1 MNTIKLDSKHV
12 QMIAHR
18 GLSGLERE
26 NTCAAFVAAGN
37 REKYYGIE
45 TDIHSTSD
53 GKFIIIHDD
62 TTGRVCGG
70 DNMTVEE
77 TTFDTLRKLQ
87 VSNLDDGQRSRG
99 DLILPTLEEYISIG
113 KKYEKVCV
121 LELKNEFPKE
131 ILYQIIERIEELGYL
146 DHTIFISFALNNLI
160 WLRER
165 YPKQPAQYLLSKWGE
180 DSMEILKKYDLDL
193 DIDYRQVTK
202 ELCDAIHAE
211 GKIINCWTCNTAE
224 AGAALVEM
232 GVDQITTNIL
242 E

>member
-45 TDIHSTSD
+45 TDIHATSD

-62 TTGRVCGG
+62 NTGRVCGG
-70 DNMTVEE
+70 DDMIVEQ

-87 VSNLDDGQRSRG
+87 VTNLEDDARSRG
-99 DLILPTLEEYISIG
+99 DLMLPTLEEYIGIG

-121 LELKNEFPKE
+121 LELKNELPKE
-131 ILYQIIERIEELGYL
+131 DVYRIVERIEELGYL
-146 DHTIFISFALNNLI
+146 DHTIFISYELNNQI
-160 WLRER
+160 WLRAR
-165 YPKQPAQYLLSKWGE
+165 YPNQPAQYLLCTREE
-180 DSMEILKKYDLDL
+180 DSMDILKKYNLDL
-193 DIDYRQVTK
+193 DIDYTQVTK

-224 AGAALVEM
+224 EGAALVEM

>member
-1 MNTIKLDSKHV
+1 MNTIKLDSRHV
-12 QMIAHR
+12 KMIAHR
-18 GLSGLERE
+18 GLSGLETE

-37 REKYYGIE
+37 REKYFGIE

-70 DNMTVEE
+70 DDMTVEQ

-87 VSNLDDGQRSRG
+87 VNDLEGGRTRG
-99 DLILPTLEEYISIG
+99 DLILPTLEEYVSIVR
-113 KKYEKVCV
+113 KYEKVCV

-131 ILYQIIERIEELGYL
+131 EVFRIVERIDELGYL
-146 DHTIFISFALNNLI
+146 ENTIFISFALNNLI
-160 WLRER
+160 ALRER
-165 YPKQPAQYLLSKWGE
+165 YPHQPAQYLLSAWGE

-193 DIDYRQVTK
+193 DIKYTAVTK

-211 GKIINCWTCNTAE
+211 GKVINCWTCNTAE
-224 AGAALVEM
+224 EGAALVEM
-232 GVDQITTNIL
+232 GIDMITTNIL